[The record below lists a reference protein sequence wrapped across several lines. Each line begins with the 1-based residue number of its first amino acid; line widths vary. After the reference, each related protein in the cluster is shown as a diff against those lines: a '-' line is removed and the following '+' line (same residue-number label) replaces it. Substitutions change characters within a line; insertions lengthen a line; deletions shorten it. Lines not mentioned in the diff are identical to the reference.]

1 MEGLD
6 KLTKLRCLYL
16 QQNLITQI
24 ENVQC
29 LVRFMLYIK
38 MRVAMNDMFMMV
50 LLLNSLRPQVSLRIL
65 DISQNRLTK
74 LENIGSLPNLQ
85 TLNASKNML
94 PDSDAISEL
103 SQCASLNT
111 LDISNNILEGEGV
124 IDVLVAVPSLL
135 SLALAGNPVM
145 STPQLR
151 KKMIGR
157 MPRLAYLDRP
167 IFAAERLTAE
177 AWGRGGHEAEVEARA
192 EHREAQRLKAR
203 AESQAFRDWKAA
215 KIAERIEA
223 GLPVLASASVS
234 AGKPLDDEAPSS
246 SDEALSS
253 EVQDSKIMSERKC
266 SSEAEDAT
274 QSFWNP
280 EALPTGKP
288 HAVPNDPG
296 RVDVASFRAPSYIPE
311 TDSYRDIEVKQT
323 TAALNLPSPPPL
335 GVTGS
340 ETGAPSSSGSL
351 PFSPPPPPAT
361 NFDELD

>member
-1 MEGLD
+1 MD

-16 QQNLITQI
+16 QQNLITRI

-29 LVRFMLYIK
+29 LVSCIPHSKMIFILADLLMMMLLIT
-38 MRVAMNDMFMMV
+38 
-50 LLLNSLRPQVSLRIL
+50 SLRSQVSLRIL

-74 LENIGSLPNLQ
+74 LENIGCLPNLQ

-94 PDSDAISEL
+94 PDSDAVSEL
-103 SQCASLNT
+103 SQCGSLNT
-111 LDISNNILEGEGV
+111 LDISNNALEGEGV
-124 IDVLVAVPSLL
+124 IDVLVSVPSLL

-192 EHREAQRLKAR
+192 EHREAQKLKAR
-203 AESQAFRDWKAA
+203 AESQAFREWKAA

-223 GLPVLASASVS
+223 GLPALASASMS
-234 AGKPLDDEAPSS
+234 ASQTHDDEDSPSS
-246 SDEALSS
+246 EYSPSTEAQASDLTSDPGGTS
-253 EVQDSKIMSERKC
+253 EGEQ
-266 SSEAEDAT
+266 AT

-280 EALPTGKP
+280 DAMPPGKP
-288 HAVPNDPG
+288 HAVPNDTG
-296 RVDVASFRAPSYIPE
+296 RLDVASFRAPSYIPE

-323 TAALNLPSPPPL
+323 TAALNLPSP
-335 GVTGS
+335 
-340 ETGAPSSSGSL
+340 L
-351 PFSPPPPPAT
+351 PFGGT